1 MLIHWRN
8 IRAACRSL
16 VAVALVMCGIATVSV
31 AVLGARVVGGATTFN
46 NIYYVNSAT
55 DNTTVTDCASSIN
68 TDCGIDNA
76 IHAFNADTPNDA
88 DEIRFSSSIH
98 VFNVTSPQ
106 AIISNAF
113 SLTIEGNG
121 QGATALSGGGIYSTL
136 DINHTAASGAV
147 DISGLTIEDGGPT
160 SYSYGSGIFDEGAG
174 GVTLTVTDSTITKN
188 AGKLG
193 GIFAGGAT
201 TLTDDTISGNTAEL
215 NGGGIYA
222 GGAITLTDSTISGNS
237 TTGAGGGIE
246 AGGTTTLTDDTIS
259 ENTAEGQGG
268 GINNVGNLT
277 VTDSTIS
284 GNSTT
289 GYGGGIRNFGT
300 ATLTDDTISG
310 NTASSAP
317 DAGGGL
323 LNATNDTLSV
333 GASIVADNTGGDCYT
348 HSNPSSVYNDEGY
361 NIDDDGSCGFSA
373 AKHSISDSTTLDLGP
388 LANNGGPTETI
399 LPGKTSSAV
408 GVIPPGTT
416 VNGVKVCPRTD
427 QRGVASSG
435 DCSVGA
441 VEVTGSANPTTSVLV
456 PSNGAKLSGTTT
468 LDASASNATSVE
480 FWILGGSYGYTGKM
494 IGTATPSPYGWIYSW
509 NTTTVPNGSY
519 ALLSEAFNASA
530 SAFSGGISITVSN
543 NSPPPTTSVLVPANG
558 ATLSGTTTLDA
569 SASNA
574 TSVEFWILGGS
585 YGYTGKMIG
594 TATPSPYG
602 WIYSW
607 NTTTVPNGSYAL
619 LSEAFN
625 ASASAFSG
633 GISITVK
640 N

>member
-1 MLIHWRN
+1 MP
-8 IRAACRSL
+8 ARSTST
-16 VAVALVMCGIATVSV
+16 AES
-31 AVLGARVVGGATTFN
+31 TTP
-46 NIYYVNSAT
+46 SPPST
-55 DNTTVTDCASSIN
+55 
-68 TDCGIDNA
+68 
-76 IHAFNADTPNDA
+76 ADPTPNDA

-106 AIISNAF
+106 VIVSTNV
-113 SLTIEGNG
+113 STLTIEGNG
-121 QGATALSGGGIYSTL
+121 QGATALSGGGIYTTL
-136 DINHTAASGAV
+136 NINHTATSGAV

-160 SYSYGSGIFDEGAG
+160 SYSSGSGIYDAGDG
-174 GVTLTVTDSTITKN
+174 GVTLTVTDSKITKN
-188 AGKLG
+188 AGQEGG
-193 GIFAGGAT
+193 GIYDGGAT
-201 TLTDDTISGNTAEL
+201 TLTDDTISGNTAAIV
-215 NGGGIYA
+215 GGGIYA
-222 GGAITLTDSTISGNS
+222 YGA
-237 TTGAGGGIE
+237 
-246 AGGTTTLTDDTIS
+246 TTLTDDTIS
-259 ENTAEGQGG
+259 GNTAEGLGGGIYAGNLTVTDSTISKNTAEGDGG

-300 ATLTDDTISG
+300 GTLTDDTISG
-310 NTASSAP
+310 NTASYAA

-361 NIDDDGSCGFSA
+361 NIDDDGTCGFSA
-373 AKHSISDSTTLDLGP
+373 ANHSISDSTTLDLGP

-408 GVIPPGTT
+408 GVVPPGTT
-416 VNGVKVCPRTD
+416 VNGVEVCPRTD

-456 PSNGAKLSGTTT
+456 PANGATLSGTTT

-480 FWILGGSYGYTGKM
+480 FWIAGGSYGYGKM
-494 IGTATPSPYGWIYSW
+494 IGTATPTYYGWVYSW

-530 SAFSGGISITVSN
+530 SAFSAGTTISVS

-574 TSVEFWILGGS
+574 TSVEFWIVGRLLRLRQDDRHRHSHLLRMGVQLE
-585 YGYTGKMIG
+585 YHHG
-594 TATPSPYG
+594 TQWLLRS
-602 WIYSW
+602 
-607 NTTTVPNGSYAL
+607 AL
-619 LSEAFN
+619 RSVQRQCQCL
-625 ASASAFSG
+625 
-633 GISITVK
+633 
-640 N
+640 